1 MSIGIQPYDDH
12 GAMAVFSDLDAHDL
26 MEAQLVRGPVAVT
39 HLGLWADWRSMRPA
53 WVESYLLTTAPAG
66 GKPFAVAVIAN
77 TGQAGVAQAAFLA
90 RNHARFARPIA
101 KAAVQMRSYFPRMMD
116 ARGIH
121 RIEARCWAGHPTAPR
136 FLASI
141 GFGLD
146 CFMTGFGTDGHA
158 SFMQFSTTLVPPAT
172 PTGD

>member
-12 GAMAVFSDLDAHDL
+12 GAMAVLRDLDAYDL
-26 MEAQLVRGPVAVT
+26 MEAQLVRGPVAMS

-53 WVESYLLTTAPAG
+53 WVEGYLLTTAG
-66 GKPFAVAVIAN
+66 GQPFAVLAIVN

-90 RNHARFARPIA
+90 RNHVRFARPIA
-101 KAAVQMRSYFPRMMD
+101 QAAVQMRRSLPVMM
-116 ARGIH
+116 ATQGIH

-158 SFMQFSTTLVPPAT
+158 SFIQFSTTLVPPVT